1 MRAVFTVVM
10 ASIALSTTNYAMAQK
25 SVSPPDFAYPKTVS
39 ANAKKAL
46 EKALAKND
54 GEGMLRSLIEYTTA
68 ENLITNE
75 NFAATASKISE
86 VAENEKRNNLVWYI
100 SCAIPVYCMW
110 RKRRY

>member
-54 GEGMLRSLIEYTTA
+54 GIFCPSAPRHQESALAFTLRLAKLEIFRQLTKFY
-68 ENLITNE
+68 
-75 NFAATASKISE
+75 
-86 VAENEKRNNLVWYI
+86 
-100 SCAIPVYCMW
+100 
-110 RKRRY
+110 RK

>member
-86 VAENEKRNNLVWYI
+86 VAENEKDVVVLSLI
-100 SCAIPVYCMW
+100 HI
-110 RKRRY
+110 